1 MMLFEVRCMVDLIYV
16 LFTST
21 QNLKTGTMVWTHL
34 KSVHKFCHALKMV
47 VALTDS

>member
-1 MMLFEVRCMVDLIYV
+1 MVDLIYV

-21 QNLKTGTMVWTHL
+21 QNLKTGTIHLVWTHL

-47 VALTDS
+47 VALTDSQS